1 MNASDIAN
9 SNTDT
14 TIMDAF
20 NNACKDWLI
29 LLMKIIGR

>member
-9 SNTDT
+9 SNT

-20 NNACKDWLI
+20 NNACKYWLI